1 MTTGHVLLG
10 LLSRGQQHGY
20 DLKREHDAL
29 FPAAK
34 ELAFGQ
40 VYAAL
45 GRLRDK
51 GLVEEAAR
59 ERVDGPDRTAYR
71 ITATGRAELDAWLAR
86 VEPLPDRTANPVA
99 TKVTLLLLAQGS
111 HRAVEQLVRERAVR
125 VARMREL
132 TVARNDEG
140 TTLQEALAADHALA
154 HLDADL
160 RWIDSARRRIHDLEG
175 EIA

>member
-20 DLKREHDAL
+20 DLKHGHDAL
-29 FPAAK
+29 FPTAK

-45 GRLRDK
+45 GRLRDR
-51 GLVEEAAR
+51 GWVEEAGR

-71 ITATGRAELDAWLAR
+71 ITEAGSAELAAWLGR
-86 VEPLPDRTANPVA
+86 VEAPPVRIANPVA
-99 TKVTLLLLAQGS
+99 TKVALLLLTQGS
-111 HRAVEQLVRERAVR
+111 GAAVEHLKQERAVR
-125 VARMREL
+125 VERMREL
-132 TVARNDEG
+132 TSEKNRTG
-140 TTLQEALAADHALA
+140 ITLQEALAADHTLA

-160 RWIDSARRRIHDLEG
+160 GWIDSARRRIHDLEE